1 MMKNCG
7 GAFSAYLKMPSAAF
21 RYFSNFLHLHLHYP
35 LPSTF
40 IQLPCVKK
48 AGLRQGSLA
57 SDMIIFTDTNTVQI
71 AHTLSAVKTEGLLP
85 PTIPFPPSPPT
96 ALCPEI
102 QIRAAGA
109 TIILHSSLFIIHHL
123 LRLRQHHDSPLAFLL
138 SVLRNISVPLISASV
153 FKPEYLSCC
162 ARHNLLFDCF
172 NYAKLAVLSDLPC
185 DLSLRI
191 PDRTFEKCF
200 LYLLYLLFICDFFRL
215 IKPSYLTV
223 LLFSFSKR
231 SPVDSKLFGSLS
243 FTVSAFNAQLYVFD
257 CILCNIKSD
266 RRSHHPLPTLR
277 STQHHIRISGR
288 SFHFHTP
295 PAPDIHLCT
304 AALL

>member
-1 MMKNCG
+1 MKNCG

-71 AHTLSAVKTEGLLP
+71 AHTLSAVKNEGLLP
-85 PTIPFPPSPPT
+85 PTTPFPPSPPT

-123 LRLRQHHDSPLAFLL
+123 SSPPSPATPRFPSRFPPLRPAEH
-138 SVLRNISVPLISASV
+138 
-153 FKPEYLSCC
+153 
-162 ARHNLLFDCF
+162 
-172 NYAKLAVLSDLPC
+172 
-185 DLSLRI
+185 
-191 PDRTFEKCF
+191 
-200 LYLLYLLFICDFFRL
+200 FR
-215 IKPSYLTV
+215 
-223 LLFSFSKR
+223 
-231 SPVDSKLFGSLS
+231 
-243 FTVSAFNAQLYVFD
+243 
-257 CILCNIKSD
+257 
-266 RRSHHPLPTLR
+266 PT
-277 STQHHIRISGR
+277 HIRIC
-288 SFHFHTP
+288 F
-295 PAPDIHLCT
+295 
-304 AALL
+304 

>member
-109 TIILHSSLFIIHHL
+109 TIILHSSLFII
-123 LRLRQHHDSPLAFLL
+123 S
-138 SVLRNISVPLISASV
+138 SACGNTTI
-153 FKPEYLSCC
+153 P
-162 ARHNLLFDCF
+162 
-172 NYAKLAVLSDLPC
+172 
-185 DLSLRI
+185 LSLSSS
-191 PDRTFEKCF
+191 PSCGTFPSHSYPHLF
-200 LYLLYLLFICDFFRL
+200 L
-215 IKPSYLTV
+215 S
-223 LLFSFSKR
+223 
-231 SPVDSKLFGSLS
+231 
-243 FTVSAFNAQLYVFD
+243 Q
-257 CILCNIKSD
+257 NI
-266 RRSHHPLPTLR
+266 
-277 STQHHIRISGR
+277 
-288 SFHFHTP
+288 
-295 PAPDIHLCT
+295 
-304 AALL
+304 

>member
-1 MMKNCG
+1 MMKNFG
-7 GAFSAYLKMPSAAF
+7 GAFSAYLKTPSAAF

-85 PTIPFPPSPPT
+85 PTTPFPPSPPT

-123 LRLRQHHDSPLAFLL
+123 SSPPSPAAPRFP
-138 SVLRNISVPLISASV
+138 SRFPPRRPA
-153 FKPEYLSCC
+153 E
-162 ARHNLLFDCF
+162 H
-172 NYAKLAVLSDLPC
+172 
-185 DLSLRI
+185 
-191 PDRTFEKCF
+191 
-200 LYLLYLLFICDFFRL
+200 FR
-215 IKPSYLTV
+215 
-223 LLFSFSKR
+223 
-231 SPVDSKLFGSLS
+231 
-243 FTVSAFNAQLYVFD
+243 
-257 CILCNIKSD
+257 
-266 RRSHHPLPTLR
+266 PT
-277 STQHHIRISGR
+277 HIRIC
-288 SFHFHTP
+288 F
-295 PAPDIHLCT
+295 
-304 AALL
+304 